1 MTQFWRLLPVP
12 FLLIFFVGTLV
23 TFAAGADWDELP
35 IPAQAPK
42 HHVWK
47 LHPVSDDFSYEAKP
61 DEAQE
66 EFSRR
71 WTSQFINHWT
81 GPGGTLWSAGH
92 RYVINGH
99 LAITATRQ
107 KDSNRVLAGIVSSKA
122 KLKYPLFIEA
132 RAKVSNQVLASA
144 VWMLSE
150 DSTEEID
157 IIEAYGSDRPGQ
169 KWYAE
174 RMHLSHHVFIRDPFR
189 DYQPK
194 DDGSWYADGTI
205 WRENFRRVGVFW
217 RDPWHLEYY
226 IDGKLVRTVSGK
238 EKIDPLGYTG
248 GKGLTKP
255 MRIIINT
262 EDQDWRIDE
271 GITPTDI
278 ELADNSKNI
287 FWIDWIRVYQA
298 VEIGK

>member
-1 MTQFWRLLPVP
+1 MDRNAASPLIVVLSFMMVNSIRSADWKDLPVP
-12 FLLIFFVGTLV
+12 
-23 TFAAGADWDELP
+23 AS
-35 IPAQAPK
+35 APK
-42 HHVWK
+42 DHAWK

-61 DEAQE
+61 TEAPE

-71 WTSQFINHWT
+71 WKSQFINPWT
-81 GPGGTLWSAGH
+81 GPGGTLWSSGH
-92 RYVINGH
+92 RYVTNGH

-107 KDSNRVLAGIVSSKA
+107 KETGKVLAGIISSKA
-122 KLKYPLFIEA
+122 ELKYPLYGEA

-169 KWYAE
+169 EWYAE
-174 RMHLSHHVFIRDPFR
+174 RMHLSHHVFIRKPFQ

-194 DDGSWYADGTI
+194 DDGSWHVDGTI
-205 WRENFRRVGVFW
+205 WRDRFRRVGVYW

-238 EKIDPLGYTG
+238 EKIDPLNYTG

-255 MRIIINT
+255 MRIIINM
-262 EDQDWRIDE
+262 EDQDWRIE
-271 GITPTDI
+271 QGITPTDE
-278 ELADNSKNI
+278 ELADNNRNI
-287 FWIDWIRVYQA
+287 FRVDWIRVYQA
-298 VEIGK
+298 VETE